1 MILLPAIDLMSGEVV
16 RLRQGKAD
24 QKTVY
29 SSDPAAFARQWET
42 EGGDYLH
49 IVDLDAAFS
58 GELRNLDS
66 VAAIASA
73 ISIPCE
79 LGGGMRSEAAIRR
92 AFAAGVARV
101 IIGTRAAE
109 SLDFVRDMAREF
121 GGERIAVGIDAK
133 NGLVSVKGWTETSSL
148 AALDLARRAE
158 DAGAGTIIYTDIATD
173 GMLTGPNFA
182 ETEKMLNALNCQ
194 LIASGGVSSAA
205 DVRRLGQMP
214 GLYGCIIGK
223 ALYDGAVKLP
233 EIADR
238 RFQISD

>member
-29 SSDPAAFARQWET
+29 SSDPAAFARKWEA

-58 GELRNLDS
+58 GEHRNLES
-66 VAAIASA
+66 VKAITGAV
-73 ISIPCE
+73 SIPCE
-79 LGGGMRSEAAIRR
+79 LGGGMRSAEAIRN
-92 AFAAGVARV
+92 AFAAGVARIV
-101 IIGTRAAE
+101 IGTKAAE

-121 GGERIAVGIDAK
+121 GSERIAVGIDAK
-133 NGLVSVKGWTETSSL
+133 NGVVSVKGWTELSTL
-148 AALDLARRAE
+148 RALDLASRAE

-173 GMLTGPNFA
+173 GMMQGPNFA
-182 ETEKMLNALNCQ
+182 ETEKMLDALKCQ

-223 ALYDGAVKLP
+223 ALYDGAIQLRDLV
-233 EIADR
+233 
-238 RFQISD
+238 